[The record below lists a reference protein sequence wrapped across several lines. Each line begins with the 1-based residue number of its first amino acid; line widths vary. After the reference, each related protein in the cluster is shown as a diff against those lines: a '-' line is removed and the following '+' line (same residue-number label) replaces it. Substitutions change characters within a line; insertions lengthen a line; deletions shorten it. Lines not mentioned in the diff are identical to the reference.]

1 MIGCPFLVKGE
12 YHSHAVAAIERF
24 GVKSTRPP
32 TEELTGSI
40 FSEDASVAKKKKAAK
55 PAKKAAKKKKK

>member
-1 MIGCPFLVKGE
+1 VIGCPFLVKGE
-12 YHSHAVAAIERF
+12 DHSHAVAAIERF
-24 GVKSTRPP
+24 GARSTRPLI
-32 TEELTGSI
+32 EDLIGSI

>member
-1 MIGCPFLVKGE
+1 VIGCPFLVKGE
-12 YHSHAVAAIERF
+12 DCSHAFAANKRF
-24 GVKSTRPP
+24 GVKSSRPQ
-32 TEELTGSI
+32 TEQLTGSI